1 MPQKTYHYSNV
12 EITVAWKSGTCI
24 HSGICFKG
32 LAEVFDACHKPRIH
46 ISKAETAQIIEQVKN
61 VRVVPQV

>member
-12 EITVAWKSGTCI
+12 EITVAWKSGICI

-32 LAEVFDACHKPRIH
+32 LAEVFDACHKPRIAYKQ
-46 ISKAETAQIIEQVKN
+46 SRNSAN
-61 VRVVPQV
+61 Y